1 MKFDTRKNIGNSG
14 LSMAIAYFGSNG
26 YTVLIPLNDTQDY
39 DLVVDMD
46 GKLKKIQLKVTSYKR
61 INNAYQVQLRTIS
74 GTTRKPY
81 KTVKDTNI
89 DYLFCLCGDGTMYLI
104 PIDVIKSGNSISL
117 SKEKSKYSK
126 EDMIDYSKYIVT
138 FKKKWVDTGFVDC
151 EHIDYIDVPNG
162 TSEDDLNEFAR
173 EFMEDN
179 INYGFE
185 IVGDVEN
192 EA

>member
-1 MKFDTRKNIGNSG
+1 M
-14 LSMAIAYFGSNG
+14 
-26 YTVLIPLNDTQDY
+26 
-39 DLVVDMD
+39 
-46 GKLKKIQLKVTSYKR
+46 
-61 INNAYQVQLRTIS
+61 
-74 GTTRKPY
+74 
-81 KTVKDTNI
+81 
-89 DYLFCLCGDGTMYLI
+89 
-104 PIDVIKSGNSISL
+104 
-117 SKEKSKYSK
+117 
-126 EDMIDYSKYIVT
+126 
-138 FKKKWVDTGFVDC
+138 DC

>member
-1 MKFDTRKNIGNSG
+1 MK
-14 LSMAIAYFGSNG
+14 
-26 YTVLIPLNDTQDY
+26 V
-39 DLVVDMD
+39 
-46 GKLKKIQLKVTSYKR
+46 KL
-61 INNAYQVQLRTIS
+61 
-74 GTTRKPY
+74 
-81 KTVKDTNI
+81 
-89 DYLFCLCGDGTMYLI
+89 C
-104 PIDVIKSGNSISL
+104 
-117 SKEKSKYSK
+117 
-126 EDMIDYSKYIVT
+126 
-138 FKKKWVDTGFVDC
+138 VDTGFVGC

>member
-1 MKFDTRKNIGNSG
+1 MK
-14 LSMAIAYFGSNG
+14 
-26 YTVLIPLNDTQDY
+26 V
-39 DLVVDMD
+39 
-46 GKLKKIQLKVTSYKR
+46 KL
-61 INNAYQVQLRTIS
+61 
-74 GTTRKPY
+74 
-81 KTVKDTNI
+81 
-89 DYLFCLCGDGTMYLI
+89 C
-104 PIDVIKSGNSISL
+104 
-117 SKEKSKYSK
+117 
-126 EDMIDYSKYIVT
+126 
-138 FKKKWVDTGFVDC
+138 VDTGFVDC

>member
-1 MKFDTRKNIGNSG
+1 MK
-14 LSMAIAYFGSNG
+14 
-26 YTVLIPLNDTQDY
+26 V
-39 DLVVDMD
+39 
-46 GKLKKIQLKVTSYKR
+46 KLWI
-61 INNAYQVQLRTIS
+61 
-74 GTTRKPY
+74 
-81 KTVKDTNI
+81 
-89 DYLFCLCGDGTMYLI
+89 
-104 PIDVIKSGNSISL
+104 
-117 SKEKSKYSK
+117 
-126 EDMIDYSKYIVT
+126 
-138 FKKKWVDTGFVDC
+138 DTGFVDC